1 MKLSGLQQVPK
12 DRPIK
17 IKQDQKFSEK
27 DLGKAHCIQNKTE
40 FQNNRFLQFFAKN
53 TFLA

>member
-27 DLGKAHCIQNKTE
+27 DLGKAHCIQNRTE
-40 FQNNRFLQFFAKN
+40 YQNKIFTFFAKN